1 MLFLLLISATN
12 IDNESGEEDSD
23 DISITGGVNSR
34 DELEIYG
41 KLFCSVGYVSMKA

>member
-1 MLFLLLISATN
+1 MLLFYPYFPLTN
-12 IDNESGEEDSD
+12 IDNESGGEDSD

-41 KLFCSVGYVSMKA
+41 KIME